1 MGVSVSTLLAG
12 MTVGTTQV
20 PTRSVRTFQ
29 VGKLLYLESTNGK
42 DTIRVGLDTSWGGAL
57 VLLTYNGRDVVNR
70 SDPGREVQIA
80 LWDGEQTYDPCSGCS
95 GTFGWNPVQAGDR
108 YHRGSMLVE
117 DSLASD
123 HLYTRTRAIE
133 WYPDNKGGGKTGPV
147 GTDVVMEQWVSVA
160 RWDWRIILV
169 HYRVTYAGTTA
180 HANNTQELPAVYV
193 NGEYPRFVYYSG
205 DAPWTN
211 AAVLD
216 TTLPVPPPVPVLYM
230 PEKWAA
236 LVDAHGFGLT
246 VYAPEQYPYGG
257 GRLVP
262 GTTGPMGLGTVYYRP
277 LVYYSVLP
285 GHVLTGDYVLIPG
298 DYRTARRLI
307 YSGRDSM
314 ASADVVTPLG
324 YVDVPRAGVTVRGT
338 TLVGGWAIDNAS
350 VGRVDVYVDSTKV
363 GQAQYGVPRP
373 DVQHS
378 YVGAPT
384 NVGYRFL
391 WDTRL
396 VGNGEHTIQ
405 VRVTDINGNV
415 ALFKRVM
422 VTVSN

>member
-1 MGVSVSTLLAG
+1 LLVLTMLG
-12 MTVGTTQV
+12 
-20 PTRSVRTFQ
+20 PTAHLSNTPRTVRTYKS
-29 VGKLLYLESTNGK
+29 GHLLYLESTNGT
-42 DTIRVGLDTSWGGAL
+42 DTIRVALDSAWGGAIVL
-57 VLLTYNGRDVVNR
+57 VSYDGRELVNR

-80 LWDGEQTYDPCSGCS
+80 LWDGEQTYDPCAGCS

-108 YHRGSMLVE
+108 YHRGSPVID

-123 HLYTRTRAIE
+123 HLYTRTRPIE

-147 GTDVVMEQWVSVA
+147 VTDIVMEQWISVA
-160 RWDWRIILV
+160 RWDWRIIQV
-169 HYRVTYAGTTA
+169 RYRVTYAGTTA
-180 HANNTQELPAVYV
+180 HANSSQELPAVYV

-205 DAPWTN
+205 GAPWTN
-211 AAVLD
+211 AAVID
-216 TTLPVPPPVPVLYM
+216 TTLPVPPPVPILYM

-236 LVDAHGFGLT
+236 LVDAQGFGLT

-262 GTTGPMGLGTVYYRP
+262 GTTGPMGRGTVYYRP

-285 GHVLTGDYVLIPG
+285 GHLLTGSYVLIPG

-307 YSGRDSM
+307 YSARDSM
-314 ASADVVTPLG
+314 ASADVVTPFG
-324 YVDVPRAGVTVRGT
+324 YVDVPRAGATVRGT

-350 VGRVDVYVDSTKV
+350 VGRVDVYVDGTDV
-363 GQAQYGVPRP
+363 GQAQYELPRP
-373 DVQHS
+373 DVQHA

-384 NVGYRFL
+384 DVGYRFA

-396 VGNGEHTIQ
+396 VRNGEHTLQ